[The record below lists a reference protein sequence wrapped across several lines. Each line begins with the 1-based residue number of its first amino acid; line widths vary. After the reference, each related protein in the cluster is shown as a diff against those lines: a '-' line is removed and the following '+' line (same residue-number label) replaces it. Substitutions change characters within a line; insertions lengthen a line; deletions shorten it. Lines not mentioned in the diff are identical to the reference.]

1 MNIAHH
7 IATLGPIGRTLP
19 APGSWGSLVALV
31 SGYVIASY
39 GFVAIAAATILVTM
53 VGFWACE
60 VYGRDTGK
68 KDASEVIIDEVAGM
82 WSVLLVTP
90 LTLEGYVAAFLAFRL
105 FDITKPFPVNK
116 AEAIPGGA
124 GVMADDL
131 VAGGIAGL
139 VMLVLLQYGIITWP
153 AP

>member
-1 MNIAHH
+1 MPQIMMGPSPSVKRWTSNPVPVRYSLVI
-7 IATLGPIGRTLP
+7 LGP
-19 APGSWGSLVALV
+19 
-31 SGYVIASY
+31 
-39 GFVAIAAATILVTM
+39 FVR
-53 VGFWACE
+53 

-139 VMLVLLQYGIITWP
+139 VMLVLLQYGILTWP